1 MELKTYQRRAVDA
14 LRQFLDRAKVSEPGA
29 AFAATVDT
37 PGEDYRLITNDAGE
51 VLTSLSP
58 VPYVCLRIPTGGGK
72 TVLGAHIIRAAETY
86 LGREFP
92 VVLWLVPSRQIKEQ
106 TLEAFRDPRHPYRRE
121 LDEAFS
127 GRVNV
132 FDIADNGMIR
142 PSDIAD
148 GLCLVIGT
156 MATARVADTEIRDFY
171 AHKEDL
177 EPHFIG
183 MVGHEGL
190 DLIEAGKPKFSFAN
204 LLRIHR
210 PLIITDEAH
219 NANTGLAYTVYERL
233 SPSAIIE
240 LTATPDVKTSNILV
254 RVSASELKA
263 EAMIKL
269 PVILKEHHDGWEE
282 CLQAALQRRAY
293 LEEIAAGEN
302 PDYVRPILLIRA
314 ENKGGVATVDVV
326 RQHLIENELIPE
338 DHIEVATGES
348 PLSASLDLF
357 SPTCP
362 VRVIITKDALKE
374 GWDCSFAYVLCSL
387 AQQKSATA
395 IEQLLGRVLR
405 MPYARLRKHPELNR
419 AYSHVVSSSYGQAA
433 REFTDELEAMGFN
446 PVEAAEAVQPDL
458 DLKHGGGGGLLEEVS
473 VLVLDQAPDL
483 SSIPDA
489 DRERVIIEPRR
500 DAKPGVEVTIKGA
513 IDTTTQDAIVATL
526 DRSLRAEAKRRLNL
540 HNIRANYKSTPASR
554 QVEFKVPRLLLRQ
567 GSLLLDIDPD
577 ILLDAQGWDIND
589 YPADLSTFA
598 YNPATK
604 TFSLDIHGDTVE
616 WEETPEPQVAYMKGL
631 AGAWTID
638 ELALFI
644 DRRIRALD
652 IPQPRLL
659 AWIRMGLQSL
669 LDRGFSLEQLV
680 RGKFILARM
689 LHARVGLAR
698 QEASKSTYQDVMFG
712 DAPPVEAPMSHAF
725 AFDPN
730 SYPQRWLC
738 PSTHRWKKHY
748 YAVPGELPHKRSGNK
763 TAEEYDCAL
772 VIDSLPEVET
782 WVRNLDKR
790 QFWIP
795 GHPHNA
801 YPDFVAK
808 LTDGRVLV
816 VEYKGGDRVSNDD
829 SKKKN
834 LMGLLWQKTSRGKG
848 IYLMAMP
855 ASVHPKG
862 WSIEEQIKKAIWA
875 GVE

>member
-1 MELKTYQRRAVDA
+1 MELKTYQRRAIDA
-14 LRQFLDRAKVSEPGA
+14 LRLFLDRAKVAEPSK
-29 AFAATVDT
+29 AFAETVDT
-37 PGEDYRLITNDAGE
+37 PGEDYRLITNDAGD
-51 VLTSLSP
+51 VLTSLRP

-121 LDEAFS
+121 LDEAFA

-156 MATARVADTEIRDFY
+156 MASARVADTEIRDFY

-183 MVGHEGL
+183 MAGSEGL
-190 DLIEAGKPKFSFAN
+190 DLIEPGKPKFSFAN

-263 EAMIKL
+263 ESMIKL

-293 LEEIAAGEN
+293 LEDLAAGES
-302 PDYVRPILLIRA
+302 PDYVRPMLLIRA

-338 DHIEVATGES
+338 DHIELATGDS

-362 VRVIITKDALKE
+362 VRIIITKDALKE

-419 AYSHVVSSSYGQAA
+419 AYSHVVSSAYGQAA
-433 REFTDELEAMGFN
+433 QEFTDELEAMGFN
-446 PVEAAEAVQPDL
+446 PVEAAEAIQPDL
-458 DLKHGGGGGLLEEVS
+458 DLKHGGGGGLLDEVS
-473 VLVLDQAPDL
+473 VLVLEQAPDL
-483 SSIPDA
+483 STIPDA
-489 DRERVIIEPRR
+489 DRQRVAVEPRK
-500 DAKPGVEVTIKGA
+500 DDQPGVVVTITGA
-513 IDTTTQDAIVATL
+513 IDAATQDAIVATL
-526 DRSLRAEAKRRLNL
+526 DRRLRPEAKRRLTL
-540 HNIRANYKSTPASR
+540 HNIRASYKATPASR

-577 ILLDAQGWDIND
+577 TLLDANGWDIND
-589 YPADLSTFA
+589 YPADLTTFA

-604 TFSLDIHGDTVE
+604 TYSLDLHGDTVE

-631 AGAWTID
+631 ASDWTIE

-644 DRRIRALD
+644 DRRIRQQD
-652 IPQPRLL
+652 ITQARLL
-659 AWIRMGLQSL
+659 AWVRVGVQTL

-680 RGKFILARM
+680 RGKFILAR
-689 LHARVGLAR
+689 LLGNQITIARSRASASNY
-698 QEASKSTYQDVMFG
+698 QEVLLG
-712 DAPPVEAPMSHAF
+712 DNAPVEAPLSHAF

-730 SYPQRWLC
+730 NYPQRWLC

-748 YAVPGELPHKRSGNK
+748 YAVPGELPFKRSNGKN
-763 TAEEYDCAL
+763 AEEYDCAL

-790 QFWIP
+790 QFSIP

-808 LTDGRVLV
+808 LNDGRILV
-816 VEYKGGDRVSNDD
+816 VEYKGGDRVTNDN
-829 SKKKN
+829 SKQKA
-834 LMGLLWQKTSRGKG
+834 LMGALWQKTSKGAG
-848 IYLMAMP
+848 IYLMAM
-855 ASVHPKG
+855 AKDVHPKG
-862 WSIEEQIKKAIWA
+862 WSVHEQVMHAIQA
-875 GVE
+875 

>member
-14 LRQFLDRAKVSEPGA
+14 LRSFLDRAKVAEPAA

-37 PGEDYRLITNDAGE
+37 PGLTYRPILDKDSAVIE
-51 VLTSLSP
+51 SLAP

-72 TVLGAHIIRAAETY
+72 TVMGAHIIRAAETY

-106 TLEAFRDPRHPYRRE
+106 TLEAFRNPKHPYRRE
-121 LDEAFS
+121 LDEAFG
-127 GRVNV
+127 GRVSV

-183 MVGHEGL
+183 LAGNTGL
-190 DLIEAGKPKFSFAN
+190 DLTDKGLAKFSFAN

-219 NANTGLAYTVYERL
+219 NANTGLAYTVYDRL
-233 SPSAIIE
+233 APSAIVE
-240 LTATPDVKTSNILV
+240 LTATPDVEASNILV

-269 PVILKEHHDGWEE
+269 PVVLKEHHDGWEE

-293 LEEIAAGEN
+293 LEELAKGES
-302 PDYVRPILLIRA
+302 PDYVRPILLVRA
-314 ENKGGVATVDVV
+314 ENKGGAATVEVV
-326 RQHLIENELIPE
+326 RQHLIQNELIPA
-338 DHIEVATGES
+338 DHIEEATGES

-374 GWDCSFAYVLCSL
+374 GWDCSFAYVLCAL
-387 AQQKSATA
+387 AQQRSKTT

-419 AYSHVVSSSYGQAA
+419 AYSHVVSATYGAA
-433 REFTDELEAMGFN
+433 AQEFTDELEAMGFN
-446 PVEAAEAVQPDL
+446 PIEAAEAVQADL
-458 DLKHGGGGGLLEEVS
+458 DLKHGAGGLLEEVS
-473 VLVLDQAPDL
+473 VLVLEQAPDL
-483 SSIPDA
+483 SSIPDG
-489 DRERVIIEPRR
+489 DRARVVVAPRP
-500 DAKPGVEVTIKGA
+500 DAKPGVVVTITGA
-513 IDTTTQDAIVATL
+513 IDTSTQNAIVATL
-526 DRSLRAEAKRRLNL
+526 DKRLRAEATRRLNL
-540 HNIRANYKSTPASR
+540 HNIRATYKSTPASR
-554 QVEFKVPRLLLRQ
+554 QVEFKVPRLMLRQ
-567 GSLLLDIDPD
+567 GTLLLDIDPEV
-577 ILLDAQGWDIND
+577 LLDVHGWDINQF
-589 YPADLSTFA
+589 PADLTTFA

-604 TFSLDIHGDTVE
+604 TFTLDLHGDTVE
-616 WEETPEPQVAYMKGL
+616 WEEAPEPEVAYMRGL
-631 AGAWTID
+631 AADWTFD
-638 ELALFI
+638 ELVLFI
-644 DRRIRALD
+644 NKRVRQIDITQPTLLEWVRRA
-652 IPQPRLL
+652 
-659 AWIRMGLQSL
+659 LQSL
-669 LDRGFSLEQLV
+669 VDRGFSLDQLV
-680 RGKFILARM
+680 RGKFILTR
-689 LHARVGLAR
+689 LLDSQISLAR
-698 QEASKSTYQDVMFG
+698 QTASKTNYQDVMFG
-712 DAPPVEAPMSHAF
+712 DNPPVEAPMSHAF
-725 AFDPN
+725 SFDPN
-730 SYPQRWLC
+730 NYPRRWDC

-748 YAVPGELPHKRSGNK
+748 YAIPGELPHKRASGAL
-763 TAEEYDCAL
+763 AEEYECAL
-772 VIDSLPEVET
+772 VMDGLAEVET

-808 LTDGRVLV
+808 LNDGRILA

-829 SKKKN
+829 SKHKA
-834 LMGLLWQKTSRGKG
+834 LMGRLWQKTSGKTG
-848 IYLMAMP
+848 VYLMAM
-855 ASVHPKG
+855 AQSVHPQR
-862 WSIEEQIKKAIWA
+862 WSIEEQLKHALA
-875 GVE
+875 S